1 MFLNFQFKNIYNFYL
16 IDSISDMLQEYDDP
30 IIKHVLD
37 LIFDEFP
44 KRFKQDSTRKRI
56 SLTRRT
62 AKIII
67 IQGNASEIEL
77 KLKSVYAIC

>member
-16 IDSISDMLQEYDDP
+16 IDSISDMLQEYDDY

-56 SLTRRT
+56 SLTKRT
-62 AKIII
+62 ARSIM
-67 IQGNASEIEL
+67 IQDNASEIRI
-77 KLKSVYAIC
+77 KLRSVYAIC

>member
-1 MFLNFQFKNIYNFYL
+1 
-16 IDSISDMLQEYDDP
+16 MLQEYDDP

-67 IQGNASEIEL
+67 IIQGNASEIEL
-77 KLKSVYAIC
+77 KLRSVYAIC